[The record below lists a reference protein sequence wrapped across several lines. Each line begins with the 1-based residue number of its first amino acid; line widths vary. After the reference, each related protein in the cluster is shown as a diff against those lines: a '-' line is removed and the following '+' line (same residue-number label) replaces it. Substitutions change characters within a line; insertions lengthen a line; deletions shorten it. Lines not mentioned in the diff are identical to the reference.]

1 MIENTKKR
9 ITEKRNKA
17 SMKIDKMKTDEI
29 LDLINRE
36 DQKVAIAVKDEIK
49 NIEKAVDIITEN
61 MRNGGRLFYIGAGTS
76 GRLGVLDAA
85 ECEPTFSISPNKVVG
100 ILAGGKEAMFK
111 AQENIEDDEN
121 LGVSKMKEHNIRK
134 NDSVIGIAASGKT
147 PFVLGAIKEAKK
159 RGALTVA
166 LSCTKDSKLAELSEV
181 AIAPIVGPEVITGS
195 TRMKAGTSQKIVLN
209 MISTTV
215 MIKLGKVYSNLMV
228 DLNPTNEK
236 LRNRAQD
243 IFNLIT
249 DAKEGVAK
257 KLLEKSNY
265 NLKEAI
271 VMYEKDLSKEKAKKL
286 LEKHKGILRKVIN

>member
-17 SMKIDKMKTDEI
+17 SMKIDKMKTEEI
-29 LDLINRE
+29 LDLINKE
-36 DQKVAIAVKDEIK
+36 DQKVAKAVKDEII
-49 NIEKAVDIITEN
+49 NIEKAVDIITEK
-61 MRNGGRLFYIGAGTS
+61 MRKGGRLFYVGAGTS

-111 AQENIEDDEN
+111 AQENIEDNEN
-121 LGVSKMKEHNIRK
+121 LGVNKIEEHNIGE

-166 LSCTKDSKLAELSEV
+166 LSCTKKSRLSELSEV
-181 AIAPIVGPEVITGS
+181 AITPIVGPEVVTGS
-195 TRMKAGTSQKIVLN
+195 TRMKAGSAQKMVLN

-243 IFNLIT
+243 IFTLIT
-249 DAKEGVAK
+249 DATNNTAK
-257 KLLEKSNY
+257 KYLEKSNY

-271 VMYEKDLSKEKAKKL
+271 VMYEKKLSKEKAKKL
-286 LEKHKGILRKVIN
+286 LKKHKGILRNVIN